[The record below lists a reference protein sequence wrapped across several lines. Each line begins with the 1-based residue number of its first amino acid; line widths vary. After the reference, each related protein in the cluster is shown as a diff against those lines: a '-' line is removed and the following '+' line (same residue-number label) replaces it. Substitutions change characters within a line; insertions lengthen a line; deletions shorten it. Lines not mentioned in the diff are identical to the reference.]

1 MVGKPKCVRILAMT
15 AGSSMVAMSVT
26 GPPQWEQEVMSI
38 AKTRLSNWAQLRRV
52 RVEVEGVTSSS
63 SAGADLWS
71 DAPGTI

>member
-38 AKTRLSNWAQLRRV
+38 AKTRLSNWAQLRRA
-52 RVEVEGVTSSS
+52 RVEAERVA
-63 SAGADLWS
+63 SAEATTWS
-71 DAPGTI
+71 GSLGTI